1 MKKMDIKSFNFPEVL
16 NIPTDK
22 DLLAEAKKRGFYKG
36 STPYNHLFTDL
47 LFGEYGLKFKED
59 LNKDF
64 IAKASS
70 YLKTIMYWL
79 EPPLDREKEAICVL
93 LLSELAE

>member
-1 MKKMDIKSFNFPEVL
+1 MDVKSFNFPEVL
-16 NIPTDK
+16 NIPTDQ

-36 STPYNHLFTDL
+36 TTPYNDLFLDL
-47 LFGEYGLKFKED
+47 LFGEYGLKFKKGLDED
-59 LNKDF
+59 S

-93 LLSELAE
+93 LLSELAEIE